1 MNKNVLVCQQMKVFG
16 FHKKDNP
23 RTDENEN
30 IAAQD
35 VIQVQCC
42 AANISVYYN
51 EGASDFFRIERL
63 FSS

>member
-1 MNKNVLVCQQMKVFG
+1 MKVFG

-23 RTDENEN
+23 GTDENEN

-42 AANISVYYN
+42 AAVISVYYN